1 MKKAAIQI
9 IMLALSVCMIS
20 TIDLSGQN
28 INPEEKFFR
37 ARELAFNGNFAA
49 AGDSLVSLLDSFPDY
64 GDAKVLLAR
73 VYAWQKKYNEAVSVI
88 EAFLLVE
95 PQNADALEA
104 RGDILRWMEGEK
116 REAEELA
123 AREEAARRE
132 AEDLAAREEAARRE
146 AEELRVAEE
155 ARALA
160 QQLADS
166 LAAPAKNEIIAG
178 YYFDT
183 FREPYD
189 RFWQVW
195 KAGAT
200 HLTSFGRVS
209 GALNVGHLISSTGNA
224 TNFQLETEAWPK
236 FSASTYGWIN
246 YAWSPGEYFP
256 RHRASAEI
264 WQTIGSGW
272 VASAGVNYYYFDR
285 NIFITTISGEKY
297 IGPWW
302 IAGRVYFYF
311 KDSGITNSL
320 FLNIRR
326 YFNDTDYLQFTAG
339 TGTAPDEPFDIRI
352 DLERLGATTFKLA
365 YNRQVKHNLSVRVG
379 IGYSREEYQE
389 LMHRNR
395 IDGTVS
401 LIYKLPQRR

>member
-1 MKKAAIQI
+1 MNKAAYQL
-9 IMLALSVCMIS
+9 IMLALSVWIIS
-20 TIDLSGQN
+20 AINLSGQN
-28 INPEEKFFR
+28 LNPEEKFLR
-37 ARELAFNGNFAA
+37 ARELAFNGNFGA

-73 VYAWQKKYNEAVSVI
+73 VYAWQKKYNEAIAVI

-95 PQNADALEA
+95 PQNADALAA

-123 AREEAARRE
+123 AREEAAR
-132 AEDLAAREEAARRE
+132 LE

-155 ARALA
+155 ARVQA
-160 QQLADS
+160 QKLADS
-166 LAAPAKNEIIAG
+166 LAAPARNEIIAG

-195 KAGAT
+195 KGGAT

-224 TNFQLETEAWPK
+224 TNFQIETEAWPK

-264 WQTIGSGW
+264 WHTIGTGW
-272 VASAGVNYYYFDR
+272 VASAGLNYYYFDR
-285 NIFITTISGEKY
+285 NIFIATISGEKY

-365 YNRQVKHNLSVRVG
+365 YNRQVKHNLSVRAG
-379 IGYSREEYQE
+379 IGYAREEYQE
-389 LMHRNR
+389 SMHRNR